1 MKVAPLEKK
10 KGCCRPCGGTRCE
23 ICKHVVTTETF
34 RSFSTQREYCIKPDN
49 LNCRSSN
56 VVYLFSCKACSKQ
69 YTGSTESFRSRFNNY
84 KSAHRSF
91 IKGNTVKQA
100 SFHAHF
106 EDDKHHGISDWE
118 ITLIDQTDSVNDL
131 RRRESFWQYER
142 DTFQPNGLNECDV
155 ALF

>member
-1 MKVAPLEKK
+1 M
-10 KGCCRPCGGTRCE
+10 
-23 ICKHVVTTETF
+23 
-34 RSFSTQREYCIKPDN
+34 
-49 LNCRSSN
+49 NCRSSN

-100 SFHAHF
+100 SVHAHF

-118 ITLIDQTDSVNDL
+118 ITLIDQTESVDDL
-131 RRRESFWQYER
+131 RRRESFWQYEL
-142 DTFQPNGLNECDV
+142 DTFQPNGLNERDV